1 VTDEDQALDVGYY
14 AALADDD
21 PVELYENAPCAY
33 VSTLEDG
40 TISKV
45 NRTFCA
51 WTGYQPADLV
61 GHRRLID
68 ILTPG
73 ARIYYETH
81 LAPSLRMQG
90 FVREIATD
98 VVCTDGSR
106 LPVILNAAL
115 QLTGPRAVRI
125 ALFDATE
132 RRAYEEELRAARQRA
147 EASEA
152 RARALA
158 ETLQASFLP
167 PDLLEI
173 PGLDIAGAYRPAG
186 DGFEVGGDFYDLF
199 ETGRGTWGLVLGDV
213 MGKGAA
219 AATVTALARYTVR
232 SEAPHTPY
240 PSAVLAALHEA
251 IQRTHP
257 DRFCTA
263 VLLLVGLKADR
274 WMLTL
279 AAGGHHLP
287 LRLRD
292 GLVDRIGTEGTI
304 LGMLDHVE
312 LSDTAVELRSGDVIV
327 LYTDGLTEAR
337 RHSTFLGDD
346 AVEAIVLASAGG
358 DASTISEKLVE
369 HAVDYQLGSPR
380 DDIAVVVL
388 RVP

>member
-1 VTDEDQALDVGYY
+1 MTEESEVLDAGYY

-33 VSTLEDG
+33 LSMLGDG

-51 WTGYQPADLV
+51 WTGYEPGDLV
-61 GHRRLID
+61 GRRRLLD
-68 ILTPG
+68 VLTPG
-73 ARIYYETH
+73 GRIYYETH

-98 VVCTDGSR
+98 VVCADGTR
-106 LPVILNAAL
+106 LPVILNAAV
-115 QLTGPRAVRI
+115 QPTGHRAVRV

-152 RARALA
+152 RARELA

-173 PGLDIAGAYRPAG
+173 AGLDVAGAYRPAG

-199 ETGRGTWGLVLGDV
+199 ETDPGSSWIVLGDV
-213 MGKGAA
+213 MGKGASA
-219 AATVTALARYTVR
+219 AAVTALARHTVR
-232 SEAPHTPY
+232 AEARRTPY
-240 PSAVLAALHEA
+240 PSAVLAALHGTILRA
-251 IQRTHP
+251 HP
-257 DRFCTA
+257 ERFCTA
-263 VLLLVGLKADR
+263 VLLVVGRHGAR
-274 WMLTL
+274 WRLTL

-292 GLVDRIGTEGTI
+292 GVVDHIGTEGTI
-304 LGMLDHVE
+304 LGMLDHVTV
-312 LSDTAVELRSGDVIV
+312 SDVDVELRSGDVIV

-337 RHSTFLGDD
+337 RHATFLGED
-346 AVEAIVLASAGG
+346 AIEAAVLASTGL
-358 DASTISEKLVE
+358 DASAIAEKLVE
-369 HAVDYQLGSPR
+369 QAVNFQLGTPR